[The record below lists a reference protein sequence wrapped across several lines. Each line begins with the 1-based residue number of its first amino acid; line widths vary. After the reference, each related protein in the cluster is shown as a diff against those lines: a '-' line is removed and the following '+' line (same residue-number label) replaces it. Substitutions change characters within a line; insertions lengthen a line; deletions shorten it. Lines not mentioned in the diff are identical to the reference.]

1 MTLKEYC
8 YDVLIEMRKEQEYNV
23 DNVVDYVTE
32 KAQEYLNNENGAVDD
47 ETIKKWVME
56 YDPSKVSESLGTK
69 EVKIEEKPKKKISEM
84 SLDEAIANAK
94 EEHKPKKK
102 EVSGSWGTMESLF

>member
-32 KAQEYLNNENGAVDD
+32 KAREYLNSKNGAVDD
-47 ETIKKWVME
+47 DTIKKWVME
-56 YDPSKVSESLGTK
+56 YDPSK
-69 EVKIEEKPKKKISEM
+69 EVKAEEKPKKKISEM